1 MRSPCGYTEIDEN
14 MKLNAEMIKN
24 CDLLEQKFRMR
35 YPCNPNKL
43 HENYSPDFNDF
54 TEHLLRNSGKVIVIG
69 SRPNMGKT
77 SLMMSIIRENPEI
90 NHLILSL
97 EYNVSMLMR
106 KYQKLLAGGYET
118 YEIEPAAHY
127 RIDDRN
133 QLYAIGKIF
142 ISENNRIDIDA
153 IRTIIEWQQR
163 YFPVRF
169 VFLDYYQLI
178 KSDESFLP
186 KMKKLAQNLD
196 FTIVLLSQ
204 LSKDVGEQPFN
215 SPNFNDFTGLS
226 DESFIDEY
234 YYLLRFDYYRFELL
248 TSQGLSGISCLYC
261 VKGKFQNKNFL
272 IKFEKVTGRFG

>member
-1 MRSPCGYTEIDEN
+1 MGSSNGYTEIDEN
-14 MKLNAEMIKN
+14 MKLNAEMIKH

-35 YPCNPNKL
+35 YPCDTNKL
-43 HENYSPDFNDF
+43 HENYSPNFEDF
-54 TEHLLRNSGKVIVIG
+54 TDHLLRNSGRVIVIG

-106 KYQKLLAGGYET
+106 KYQKLPAGGSEIHK
-118 YEIEPAAHY
+118 IEPAAQY
-127 RIDDRN
+127 RIDDSN
-133 QLYAIGKIF
+133 KLYSIGKIF

-186 KMKKLAQNLD
+186 KMKTLAQNLD

-204 LSKDVGEQPFN
+204 LSKEVGEQPFN
-215 SPNFNDFTGLS
+215 SPDFNDFTGLS
-226 DESFIDEY
+226 DDSFIDEY
-234 YYLLRFDYYRFELL
+234 YYLLRFDYYRFKLL
-248 TSQGLSGISCLYC
+248 TSQGLAGITCLYC
-261 VKGKFQNKNFL
+261 LKGKFQSKNLL
-272 IKFEKVTGRFG
+272 IKFEKETGRFG